1 MTHPVF
7 GSMAALEQSFGKL
20 GHPLTDCGLL
30 LAYKRSST
38 IFFSKIV

>member
-20 GHPLTDCGLL
+20 GHPLTVCGLL
-30 LAYKRSST
+30 PEVDEVMFAVQR
-38 IFFSKIV
+38 

>member
-20 GHPLTDCGLL
+20 GHPLTDFGLL
-30 LAYKRSST
+30 LVEDEVLFAA
-38 IFFSKIV
+38 